1 MDARYQPTA
10 APLEV
15 ETQPNSIDEL
25 NVGERW
31 KERFRLIEKA
41 GPFERGKYRN
51 IAALTSAER
60 RKMSSNALA
69 FLFSGLYYF
78 CKGMPRK
85 GLVFFGGGWIFAA
98 IVTVLE
104 YIFEFTAP
112 NPIFWVVPGAVAAML
127 ANRDYYQ
134 KMVFGER
141 MWPNLSILESLP
153 AAIAFAAFGLAVLFA
168 AVFMTIPAV

>member
-1 MDARYQPTA
+1 MDSRYTPTT

-15 ETQPNSIDEL
+15 ETKANSIDEL
-25 NVGERW
+25 NVSERW

-41 GPFERGKYRN
+41 GPFERGKYRD

-60 RKMSSNALA
+60 RMINVNILA
-69 FLFSGLYYF
+69 FLSSGLYYF

-85 GLVFFGGGWIFAA
+85 ALVFLGGGWIFAA

-104 YIFEFTAP
+104 YTFNFTAP
-112 NPIFWVVPGAVAAML
+112 SSIFWIAPGAFASSF

-134 KMVFGER
+134 KMIFGER
-141 MWPNLSILESLP
+141 MWRSLSILESLP
-153 AAIAFAAFGLAVLFA
+153 AAFAFAVFGLAVLFVT
-168 AVFMTIPAV
+168 VFLTIPAA